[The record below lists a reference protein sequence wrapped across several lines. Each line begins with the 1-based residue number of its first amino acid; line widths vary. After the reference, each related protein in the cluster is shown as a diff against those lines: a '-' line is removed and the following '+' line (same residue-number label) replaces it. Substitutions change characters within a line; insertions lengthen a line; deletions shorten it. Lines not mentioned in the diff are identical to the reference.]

1 MKNIRIDIMHKK
13 ELQVAIDGPASAGKS
28 TVAKIVA
35 KNFNYIYV
43 DTGAMY
49 RSITYKAIQNNINLN
64 DENKIVEL
72 LHKTKITFT
81 PGNPV
86 QHVFIDGEE
95 VTDKIR
101 SEKVT
106 NNVSTVA
113 ALPLIRRELVKRQ
126 QEIAKDGGVIM
137 DGRDIGTTVLP
148 NADLKIFLIASV
160 KERAERRYIENQ
172 KKGINVT
179 LEELKK
185 EIEVRDY
192 KDSHRKV
199 SPLKKAKDAI
209 EIDTTSLSIEQVS
222 DKISSLIKKRIQK

>member
-1 MKNIRIDIMHKK
+1 MHKK
-13 ELQVAIDGPASAGKS
+13 GLQVAIDGPASAGKS

-86 QHVFIDGEE
+86 QHVFIDCEE

-113 ALPLIRRELVKRQ
+113 ALPLIRRDLVKRQ

>member
-1 MKNIRIDIMHKK
+1 MHKK

-95 VTDKIR
+95 VTDRIR

>member
-1 MKNIRIDIMHKK
+1 MHKK

-35 KNFNYIYV
+35 KSFNYIYV

>member
-1 MKNIRIDIMHKK
+1 MHKK

-137 DGRDIGTTVLP
+137 DGRDIGTMVLP

-179 LEELKK
+179 LEKLKK

>member
-1 MKNIRIDIMHKK
+1 MHKK
-13 ELQVAIDGPASAGKS
+13 GLQVAIDGPASAGKS

-113 ALPLIRRELVKRQ
+113 ALSLIRRELVKRQ

-172 KKGINVT
+172 KKGINIT

>member
-1 MKNIRIDIMHKK
+1 MHKK

-113 ALPLIRRELVKRQ
+113 ALPLIRRDLVKRQ

>member
-1 MKNIRIDIMHKK
+1 MHKK

-222 DKISSLIKKRIQK
+222 DKISSLIKKIIQK

>member
-1 MKNIRIDIMHKK
+1 MHKK

-192 KDSHRKV
+192 KDSHRQV

>member
-1 MKNIRIDIMHKK
+1 MHKNG
-13 ELQVAIDGPASAGKS
+13 LQVAIDGPASAGKS

-35 KNFNYIYV
+35 KKFNYIYV

-49 RSITYKAIQNNINLN
+49 RSITYKAIQNHVDLH
-64 DENKIVEL
+64 DETKIVEL

-86 QHVFIDGEE
+86 QHVFVDGEE
-95 VTDKIR
+95 VTEKIR
-101 SEKVT
+101 SEEVT

-113 ALPLIRRELVKRQ
+113 ALPSIRHDLVKRQ

-148 NADLKIFLIASV
+148 DADLKIFLIASV
-160 KERAERRYIENQ
+160 EERAERRYLENQ
-172 KKGINVT
+172 KKGIKVS
-179 LEELKK
+179 LAELKK

-199 SPLKKAKDAI
+199 SPLKKAADAI
-209 EIDTTSLSIEQVS
+209 EIDTTSLSIDQVA
-222 DKISSLIKKRIQK
+222 DKISALIKAKIQK

>member
-1 MKNIRIDIMHKK
+1 MHKK
-13 ELQVAIDGPASAGKS
+13 GLQVAIDGPASAGKS

-113 ALPLIRRELVKRQ
+113 ALPLIRRDLVKRQ

-192 KDSHRKV
+192 KDSQRKV